1 MSTMAV
7 DFVAVSSGY
16 EGKPVF
22 ERLNLQIPQGQF
34 VGIVGPTGC
43 GKTTLLKTILG
54 AIDPLSGIVRI
65 MGDSIRRVPAGT
77 IGYVPQLETV
87 DWNFP
92 VTVEEVVIMGLYNRM
107 GILPWP
113 SKQEKAHVYTLMK
126 KLGIDDCAHHH
137 IRDISGG
144 QQQRTFLAR
153 ALVGNPKLLVLDE
166 PTAGIDIKTQHDVLH
181 LMGEL
186 NREGMTT
193 ILTTHDLNSVAAH
206 LPFVICFNKG
216 IVAAG
221 PPHKIFNAEVLK
233 RTYGADV
240 IVIEHGDHLFMS
252 HGTPLSIKNH
262 SI

>member
-1 MSTMAV
+1 VNAAAV
-7 DFVAVSSGY
+7 EFSGVSSGY
-16 EGKPVF
+16 DGKPIF
-22 ERLNLQIPQGQF
+22 ERLNLQITQGQF

-54 AIDPLSGIVRI
+54 TIDPFSGTVKV
-65 MGDSIRRVPAGT
+65 MGNSITKLLPGT

-113 SKQEKAHVYTLMK
+113 SKEEKATVRTLMR

-137 IRDISGG
+137 IRNISGG

-153 ALVGNPKLLVLDE
+153 ALVGNPRLLVLDE

-186 NREGMTT
+186 NREGMTI

-221 PPHKIFNAEVLK
+221 TPHKIFNSEVLK

-240 IVIEHGDHLFMS
+240 IVIEHGEHLLMS

-262 SI
+262 

>member
-1 MSTMAV
+1 
-7 DFVAVSSGY
+7 
-16 EGKPVF
+16 
-22 ERLNLQIPQGQF
+22 
-34 VGIVGPTGC
+34 VGPTGC

-54 AIDPLSGIVRI
+54 AIKPFSGSVRI
-65 MGDSIRRVPAGT
+65 MGDLIGRIPPGT

-113 SKQEKAHVYTLMK
+113 SREEKASVRILME
-126 KLGIDDCAHHH
+126 KLGIDDCASHH

-153 ALVGNPKLLVLDE
+153 ALVGNPRLLVLDE

-186 NREGMTT
+186 NREGMT
-193 ILTTHDLNSVAAH
+193 IVLTTHDLNSVAAH

-221 PPHKIFNAEVLK
+221 SPHEIFNSDVLR

-240 IVIEHGDHLFMS
+240 VVIEHGDHLLMS
-252 HGTPLSIKNH
+252 HGTPLSLNRK
-262 SI
+262 